1 MPVIEKRDLL
11 KGATT
16 LVIALA
22 WNEAAKKTIGYTFPF
37 GGGPAGEPA
46 ANNREPL
53 NTETSNKQRSN
64 DKAATMATILYAVVV
79 TVIIICI
86 ISLFNYTTTKIEV
99 RDDDMRTKNNDELKA
114 IYKKLKSGA
123 K

>member
-37 GGGPAGEPA
+37 GGGPAG
-46 ANNREPL
+46 EPL

>member
-46 ANNREPL
+46 INNRPPL